1 MLIKFKPTTP
11 GLRGTVLVSKKGL
24 SKEKPH
30 KPLVKKHTSTGGR
43 NNQGRITSRRMG
55 GGVKRKYRL
64 IDFKRNKTDMHAEVI
79 RNEYD
84 PNRTAFISLLKY
96 DDGELRYII
105 APKNINIGDKLVSGE
120 NVEIKNGNSL
130 PLKNIPVGTNIHNIE
145 LKPGA
150 GAQLIRSAGSSAQI
164 VSKELPYVQIKLISG
179 EIRHLNRNSRATIG
193 EVSNSDQKNIKL
205 GKAGRK
211 RYLGFRPKVRGV
223 VMNPVDHPHGGGE
236 GRTSGGRNPVTP
248 WGVSTKG
255 KKTRKNKKTSV
266 FIIKRRKK

>member
-1 MLIKFKPTTP
+1 MLVKFKPITP
-11 GLRGTVLVSKKGL
+11 GLRGTVLVSKKDL
-24 SKEKPH
+24 SKEKSY
-30 KPLVKKHTSTGGR
+30 KTLTKKFNSTGGR

-64 IDFKRNKTDMHAEVI
+64 IDFKRSKNNILGEII

-84 PNRTAFISLLKY
+84 PNRTAFISLVKY
-96 DDGELRYII
+96 EDGDLRYII
-105 APKNINIGDKLVSGE
+105 APRDIKIGEKIISGD
-120 NVEIKNGNSL
+120 NVAIKNGNCL
-130 PLKNIPVGTNIHNIE
+130 PIENIPVGTNIHNIE

-150 GAQLIRSAGSSAQI
+150 GAQLVRSAGSSAQI
-164 VSKELPYVQIKLISG
+164 VSKEQPYVQIKLVSG
-179 EIRHLNRNSRATIG
+179 EIRHINKKCRATIG
-193 EVSNSDQKNIKL
+193 EVSNSDQKNVKL

-255 KKTRKNKKTSV
+255 KKTRKNKKTNV